1 MKFQSVYDIMS
12 CVLVF
17 LILFSQEVI
26 KMANEKK
33 QDKKTDKK
41 TLWTR
46 VMCLFLAFM
55 MVVGIFWT
63 VLEALL

>member
-1 MKFQSVYDIMS
+1 
-12 CVLVF
+12 
-17 LILFSQEVI
+17 
-26 KMANEKK
+26 MANEKK
-33 QDKKTDKK
+33 NGNKVEKK

>member
-1 MKFQSVYDIMS
+1 
-12 CVLVF
+12 
-17 LILFSQEVI
+17 
-26 KMANEKK
+26 MANEKK
-33 QDKKTDKK
+33 KENKADKKTI
-41 TLWTR
+41 WTR

>member
-1 MKFQSVYDIMS
+1 MS
-12 CVLVF
+12 K
-17 LILFSQEVI
+17 EN
-26 KMANEKK
+26 KKNEKK
-33 QDKKTDKK
+33 VSKS

-55 MVVGIFWT
+55 MVIGVFWT

>member
-1 MKFQSVYDIMS
+1 MFG
-12 CVLVF
+12 
-17 LILFSQEVI
+17 QEVI
-26 KMANEKK
+26 KMANEKNK
-33 QDKKTDKK
+33 EKKTDKK
-41 TLWTR
+41 TLYTR

>member
-1 MKFQSVYDIMS
+1 
-12 CVLVF
+12 
-17 LILFSQEVI
+17 
-26 KMANEKK
+26 MANEKK
-33 QDKKTDKK
+33 KGNKVEKK